1 MASTI
6 LLTVFSGSGTD
17 AGIDNVSTA
26 FFCNEGE
33 VWEHMA
39 KLAEDL
45 LSDHAGEKYDRADYD
60 ELEYYVSDIAGRLAD
75 GADHSLEWRI
85 QHLTF

>member
-17 AGIDNVSTA
+17 AGIDNVSTE
-26 FFCNEGE
+26 FFCNDSE
-33 VWEHMA
+33 VWEYLA

-45 LSDHAGEKYDRADYD
+45 LSDRTSDKYNRADYD
-60 ELEYYVSDIAGRLAD
+60 ELEYYVCDISGRLGD
-75 GADHSLEWRI
+75 LNHSLEWRI
-85 QHLTF
+85 QNLTF